1 MKKYSVGF
9 IGYGNMAQAITSA
22 LANPVCARMLKDFG
36 YKIKIAVADPDE
48 EKLKTAPL
56 SFGRTTNNSAL
67 VEACDVIFIAVK
79 PQVAKSVL
87 ENLDFTNKIVFSIMA
102 SVPIRAIDEITSGKA
117 KAIVRV
123 MPNLN
128 AKIGSAYTTFCVNK
142 NDDEIIRLAVAL
154 LSSFGDVKQLKE
166 SQMNVSTGLSGSGP
180 AFVFK
185 FINAYYNNAIKNGI
199 NKKTALEMALGT
211 IIGSAITVQQQA
223 ESGDVDIENLVKS
236 VCSKGGTTIQ
246 GVNFLD
252 DNNFEDVVSGAIDK
266 AIARAEEMSK
276 EYENR

>member
-22 LANPVCARMLKDFG
+22 LSTPVCAQMLKNYG
-36 YKIKIAVADPDE
+36 YKIKIAVSDSDV
-48 EKLKTAPL
+48 EKLALAPE
-56 SFGRTTNNSAL
+56 SFARTTDNKSL
-67 VEACDVIFIAVK
+67 VEVCDIIFIAVK
-79 PQVAKSVL
+79 PQVAKTVL
-87 ENLDFTNKIVFSIMA
+87 EGLDFTDKIVFSIMA
-102 SVPIRAIDEITSGKA
+102 SVQINALNEITGNKA

-128 AKIGSAYTTFCVNK
+128 ARIGSAYTTFCVENG
-142 NDDEIIRLAVAL
+142 DEEISRLAVAL
-154 LSSFGDVKQLKE
+154 LSSFGDVKQLTE
-166 SQMNVSTGLSGSGP
+166 NQMNVSTGISGSGP

-185 FINAYYNNAIKNGI
+185 FINAFYKNAVKNGI
-199 NKKTALEMALGT
+199 SNKVALEMALGT
-211 IIGSAITVQQQA
+211 IIGSASTVLAQS
-223 ESGDVDIENLVKS
+223 ESGEVDIDTLVNS

-246 GVNFLD
+246 GVNYLD
-252 DNNFEDVVSGAIDK
+252 ENDFENVVSGAIDK